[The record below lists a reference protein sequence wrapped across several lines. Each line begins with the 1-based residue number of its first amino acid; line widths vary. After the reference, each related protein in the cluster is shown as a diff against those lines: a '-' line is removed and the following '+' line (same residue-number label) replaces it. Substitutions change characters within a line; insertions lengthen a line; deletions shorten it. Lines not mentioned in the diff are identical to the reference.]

1 MHQLKL
7 SKTVSDTGHSYCLS
21 LQESIRSISLNQA
34 GEWMQDSIL
43 LEITRAETTRLVLE
57 PWQAFSDGWTEGL
70 CQELFGLEI
79 RALSLGFSP

>member
-43 LEITRAETTRLVLE
+43 PEITRAETTRLVLE
-57 PWQAFSDGWTEGL
+57 PWQGWTEGL